1 MRHEVSAGGV
11 VVFGNAI
18 LLLRKY
24 NGDWVLPKGKVEE
37 NEDFN
42 GAAKRE
48 VLEEGGVKG
57 NIIKYLGKIHYTFRN
72 NREEDEIVNKTVHWF
87 LMVTRSMDCTPQK
100 KEGFVDAR
108 FVHIDRA
115 TQLAKYD
122 DEKKIINKAIQEIR
136 PRLEDGGLVNFSGLK

>member
-24 NGDWVLPKGKVEE
+24 NGDWVLPKGKVEANE
-37 NEDFN
+37 NFDYT
-42 GAAKRE
+42 ATRE
-48 VLEEGGVKG
+48 VLEESGVKA
-57 NIIKYLGKIHYTFRN
+57 NILKYLGKIHYSFRN
-72 NREEDEIVNKTVHWF
+72 TREEDEIVNKTVHWF
-87 LMVTRSMDCTPQK
+87 LMATRSMECTPQK
-100 KEGFVDAR
+100 QEGFVDAR

-122 DEKKIINKAIQEIR
+122 DEKKIIAKAIKEM
-136 PRLEDGGLVNFSGLK
+136 L

>member
-1 MRHEVSAGGV
+1 MRQEVSAGGV

-37 NEDFN
+37 NEDIN
-42 GAAKRE
+42 GAATRE
-48 VLEEGGVKG
+48 VFEEGGVKA
-57 NIIKYLGKIHYTFRN
+57 NIIRYLGKIHYSFRN

-87 LMVTRSMDCTPQK
+87 LMMSRSMECTPQK
-100 KEGFVDAR
+100 KEGFIDAR

-115 TQLAKYD
+115 AQLAKYD
-122 DEKKIINKAIQEIR
+122 DEKKVITKAVEE
-136 PRLEDGGLVNFSGLK
+136 L